1 MVQLVDDLRTIPT
14 HKNYINTPAIRYLYA
29 FALNRRNK
37 EGDRERA
44 LKVIEKAL
52 EKKENHVPDMLC
64 LCGRIYKDKFVE
76 SRHTDQESLKN
87 AIHWY
92 RKGFEVQYLSTI
104 WIACSRCL
112 LIHVLRNFIIV
123 YIGPTKRIRR
133 YKSCYSI
140 GHSRK

>member
-1 MVQLVDDLRTIPT
+1 MVQLVDDLKTIPT

-76 SRHTDQESLKN
+76 SRHTDQESLRN

-92 RKGFEVQYLSTI
+92 RKGFEVIFIYM
-104 WIACSRCL
+104 CL
-112 LIHVLRNFIIV
+112 
-123 YIGPTKRIRR
+123 YMW
-133 YKSCYSI
+133 YS
-140 GHSRK
+140 SASALP

>member
-1 MVQLVDDLRTIPT
+1 MQDYDAMVQLVDDLRTIPN
-14 HKNYINTPAIRYLYA
+14 HKNSINTPAIRYLYA

-44 LKVIEKAL
+44 LRVIEKAL

-76 SRHTDQESLKN
+76 SRHTDKDSLKN

-92 RKGFEVQYLSTI
+92 RKGFEVIKFYFVFYL
-104 WIACSRCL
+104 
-112 LIHVLRNFIIV
+112 
-123 YIGPTKRIRR
+123 K
-133 YKSCYSI
+133 
-140 GHSRK
+140 

>member
-1 MVQLVDDLRTIPT
+1 MVQLVDDLRTVPN
-14 HKNYINTPAIRYLYA
+14 HKNSINTPAIRYLYA

-44 LKVIEKAL
+44 LRVIEKAL

-76 SRHTDQESLKN
+76 SRHSDHDSLNN

-92 RKGFEVQYLSTI
+92 RKGFEVFFNYHFQ
-104 WIACSRCL
+104 
-112 LIHVLRNFIIV
+112 F
-123 YIGPTKRIRR
+123 
-133 YKSCYSI
+133 
-140 GHSRK
+140 

>member
-1 MVQLVDDLRTIPT
+1 MVQLVDDLKTIPT

-92 RKGFEVQYLSTI
+92 RKGFEVQYMYIRAISNH
-104 WIACSRCL
+104 CEFL
-112 LIHVLRNFIIV
+112 LMHVYNCHYCIFRSNLMNMLV
-123 YIGPTKRIRR
+123 
-133 YKSCYSI
+133 
-140 GHSRK
+140 